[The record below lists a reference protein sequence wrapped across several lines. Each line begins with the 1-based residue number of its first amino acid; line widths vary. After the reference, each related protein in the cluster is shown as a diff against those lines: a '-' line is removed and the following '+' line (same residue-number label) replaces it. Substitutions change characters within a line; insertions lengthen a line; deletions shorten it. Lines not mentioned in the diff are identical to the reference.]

1 MKRLI
6 EKAKRRTRRK
16 RSVRGK
22 ISGTAERPRI
32 SVFRSN
38 KHLYVQVIDDS
49 DGRTLLAVSSQS
61 GDTKGVRPNVAG
73 AAKLGEALGVRMKD
87 AKITSAVFDRNGYLF
102 HGVVKAVADGAR
114 KAGISF

>member
-6 EKAKRRTRRK
+6 EKTKRRNRRK
-16 RSVRGK
+16 KSIRGK

-32 SVFRSN
+32 TVFRSN
-38 KHLYVQVIDDS
+38 KHLYVQVINDAE
-49 DGRTLLAVSSQS
+49 GRTLLSVSSQS
-61 GDTKGVRPNVAG
+61 GDTKGLRPNVADAG
-73 AAKLGEALGVRMKD
+73 KLGEVLGVRMKD